1 MRQVKT
7 TARLYPGCSLAS
19 SHTPANHKRRY
30 RQQLKIGVS
39 GSSMMKQNIEIYL
52 ADAPPYTRVVLVHG
66 ISVAEFFLILAEF
79 GHSDRNGGILCK
91 KRKNSAQIGMVGSYV
106 VSLSKIMVALYF
118 WTD

>member
-1 MRQVKT
+1 
-7 TARLYPGCSLAS
+7 
-19 SHTPANHKRRY
+19 
-30 RQQLKIGVS
+30 
-39 GSSMMKQNIEIYL
+39 MMKQNIEIYL

-91 KRKNSAQIGMVGSYV
+91 KRKNYAQIGMVGSYV
-106 VSLSKIMVALYF
+106 VSLSKIMAALYF